1 MVFVIDNIQKA
12 EIRNKEATPCIFR
25 PSGRSGAGGNTAT
38 MLKDFWRHNI
48 IIGNSERE
56 GQVSIKIENYGR
68 FQKIS

>member
-12 EIRNKEATPCIFR
+12 EIRNKEATPCIF
-25 PSGRSGAGGNTAT
+25 SGKSGAGGNTAM

-56 GQVSIKIENYGR
+56 GQLSIKIENYGR